1 MATKLQ
7 SELVD
12 QVLENLGV
20 LGEGQTSEVEQIQ
33 RVNDRLPGVIDTLK
47 ATEVFYLNDLDA
59 IPLEAFVPLSDVV
72 AWECRTK
79 FGVTGDDL
87 VVLES
92 AYERGIRALRVMT
105 RSRPTYAQL
114 ATDYF

>member
-1 MATKLQ
+1 MSTKTQ

-20 LGEGQTSEVEQIQ
+20 LGEGQTSELDQIQ
-33 RVNDRLPGVIDTLK
+33 RVNDRLPGVIETLRS
-47 ATEVFYLNDLDA
+47 TEVFYLGDLEA

-72 AWECRTK
+72 AWECRSK

-92 AYERGIRALRVMT
+92 AYERAIRMLRVMT
-105 RSRPTYAQL
+105 RGRPTYAVL
-114 ATDYF
+114 ATEYF